1 MDYVLLGKLVLL
13 LVAGFIAGVVNTL
26 AGGGSFLTI
35 PALMLYGMDVSIA
48 NGTNRV
54 AVLLQSGTATGIFH
68 KAGKVDL
75 RSIARILPANLLGA
89 VIGAV
94 VASWLPA
101 DVFRVVFGVI
111 FIGMT
116 VVMIAKRKLMLA
128 AEREPIRATWLTQIV
143 FFAIGFYGGFIQAG
157 VGLLILLG
165 MSLCMGKE
173 LVQSNGAK
181 VALAFL
187 FTAPALAIFAWQGQ
201 VLWIPGLVL
210 AVGNVAGAVLGAKL
224 AISKGNKLIMGAVV
238 VVMLATAVK
247 LLWPT
252 GH

>member
-1 MDYVLLGKLVLL
+1 MDAQPVGDGLHRQWPEGLGAVIEEVALL
-13 LVAGFIAGVVNTL
+13 IDHGV
-26 AGGGSFLTI
+26 
-35 PALMLYGMDVSIA
+35 LYGMDVSVA

-68 KAGKVDL
+68 KHGKVDL
-75 RSIARILPANLLGA
+75 RAIAQILPANLAGAVLGA
-89 VIGAV
+89 WL
-94 VASWLPA
+94 ASILPT
-101 DVFRVVFGVI
+101 DTFEIVFGLI
-111 FIGMT
+111 FIAMT
-116 VVMIAKRKLMLA
+116 IVMIAKRKLMLA

-201 VLWIPGLVL
+201 VLWVPGLVL
-210 AVGNVAGAVLGAKL
+210 AVGNVAGAIVGARL
-224 AISKGNKLIMGAVV
+224 AIRKGNKLIMGAVV

-252 GH
+252 